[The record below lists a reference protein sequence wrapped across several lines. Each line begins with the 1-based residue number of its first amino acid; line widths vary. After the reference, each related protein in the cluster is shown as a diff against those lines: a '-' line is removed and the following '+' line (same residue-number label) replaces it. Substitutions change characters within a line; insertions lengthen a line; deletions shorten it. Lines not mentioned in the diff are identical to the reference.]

1 MSEGRI
7 VELARRDVV
16 AVGGPDA
23 HRFIG
28 DLITADLDRV
38 ATAGAAYGALLSP
51 QGKILFDFIVMPD
64 VAAED
69 ERLLFDLPASLV
81 ADFMKRLGIYKL
93 RAKVTIADLSEEKSV
108 VALWGGE
115 HPALDGPVARD
126 PRLDALGF
134 RAIVPKGAEMAA
146 GHAEASKADYDAH
159 RIACGIPE
167 GGIDFAFGDVFP
179 HDVDMDQ
186 LHGVAFDKGCYIGQE
201 VVSRME
207 HRGTA
212 RRRFVIMAGD
222 ALPLAGTELV
232 AGGKP
237 IGTAGSSAGATGLAL
252 VRLDRAREAMD
263 AGTPILAG
271 GSLVTL
277 SLPSWARFTWP
288 GAAAATSET

>member
-7 VELARRDVV
+7 VELARRGVV
-16 AVGGPDA
+16 AVGGPEA

-69 ERLLFDLPASLV
+69 QRLLFDLPASLV
-81 ADFMKRLGIYKL
+81 ADFVKRLGFYKL
-93 RAKVTIADLSEEKSV
+93 RAKVTIADLSQEKSV
-108 VALWGGE
+108 VASWGGE

-146 GHAEASKADYDAH
+146 GHVEANEADYDAH
-159 RIACGIPE
+159 RIGCGIPE
-167 GGIDFAFGDVFP
+167 GGIDFASGDVFP

-222 ALPLAGTELV
+222 ALPPAGTELV

-237 IGTAGSSAGATGLAL
+237 VGTAGSSAGAIGLAL

-271 GSLVTL
+271 GSPVML

-288 GAAAATSET
+288 SAAAASET